1 MESIVHYFQAY
12 NLDIISFLKAA
23 GILVAAF
30 LVTSLLGRVIFGKR
44 STLSSAVSSAIGILF
59 IYVLT
64 VLLGGAGEQF
74 QQFLSPLPFI
84 HISEDTLY
92 LFSFQAEYTFICSQI
107 LSMVILSFLMNLA
120 DGWLPNGK
128 SILSWFFFRCLG
140 VILAMLL
147 HLVVTGLFRT
157 YLPEGLVTYAPT
169 VLLAILVLMLLTGA
183 LRFLV
188 GILLTSVS
196 PLIAALYTFFF
207 SNVVGKQI
215 SKAVLTTG
223 LLTVLVLAL
232 QKIGVTA
239 ISIGSAA
246 LAAYLPFL
254 IILILL
260 WYLANKIL

>member
-1 MESIVHYFQAY
+1 MESIVHYFQGY

-84 HISEDTLY
+84 HISENTLY

-120 DGWLPNGK
+120 DGK

-157 YLPEGLVTYAPT
+157 YLPEGLVIYAPT

-196 PLIAALYTFFF
+196 PLVAALYTFFF

-239 ISIGSAA
+239 ISIGFAA